1 MNDIVLSLIVIALT
15 GVVVAVIFI
24 LTKRAKKQQLE
35 RLDGLARQKG
45 WQFEAIKE
53 RLSNGYRMKGGNW
66 TLEAL
71 KIARGQSV
79 EPQQSNISSET
90 LLKSSS
96 LYLPGRNL
104 LVGPKPAQVDLGGF
118 GEMLKQKLI
127 QTVLG
132 DSGKGMA
139 EVQTGSSFFRERF
152 MTLANDPEDARRILT
167 PQVEQ
172 LLLKLEA
179 KKPVLKVSQ
188 AGLEIKLDNDYLEKD
203 DDIIN
208 FVELGEALLKTR

>member
-1 MNDIVLSLIVIALT
+1 MDEILGSLIVILLT
-15 GVVVAVIFI
+15 GVVVAAVFI
-24 LTKRAKKQQLE
+24 LTKRAKKRQLE
-35 RLDGLARQKG
+35 RLESLARQKG

-53 RLSNGYRMKGGNW
+53 PLSNGYRMKGGNW

>member
-24 LTKRAKKQQLE
+24 LTNRAKKQQLE

-152 MTLANDPEDARRILT
+152 MTLANDPEDARRTMT

>member
-24 LTKRAKKQQLE
+24 LIKRAKKQQLE

-172 LLLKLEA
+172 LLMKLEA
-179 KKPVLKVSQ
+179 KKPVLKITQ

-208 FVELGEALLKTR
+208 FVELGEALLNTR

>member
-15 GVVVAVIFI
+15 GVVVAAIFV

-35 RLDGLARQKG
+35 RIESLARRKG

-53 RLSNGYRMKGGNW
+53 PLSNGYRMKGGNW

-90 LLKSSS
+90 IFKSNS
-96 LYLPGRNL
+96 LYLPGRNM
-104 LVGPKPAQVDLGGF
+104 LVGPKPAQVNLGGF

-139 EVQTGSSFFRERF
+139 EVQSGSSTFRERF

-172 LLLKLEA
+172 LLMKFEA
-179 KKPVLKVSQ
+179 KKPVLKVTQ

-203 DDIIN
+203 EDIIN

>member
-90 LLKSSS
+90 HLKSSS

>member
-15 GVVVAVIFI
+15 GVVVAVILI

-35 RLDGLARQKG
+35 RLEGLARQKG